1 MPRLVGSGS
10 RERMENKDKDK
21 EEKELIEKRKR
32 FRVITAVSAFSVMT
46 VFDFLAGY
54 LVGDWLDVRL
64 QTGSHICRLLGLG
77 VALLGMLL
85 ALVEMIKMAM
95 LDNQKEQQ
103 P

>member
-10 RERMENKDKDK
+10 RERMENKDRDR
-21 EEKELIEKRKR
+21 EEKALIEKRNR
-32 FRVITAVSAFSVMT
+32 LRIITSVSAFCVMT

-64 QTGSHICRLLGLG
+64 QTGGHICRLVGLG
-77 VALLGMLL
+77 VAFLGMLFAL
-85 ALVEMIKMAM
+85 ADLIRMAM
-95 LDNQKEQQ
+95 LANQKEQQ